1 MISYPAKVCYTEN
14 QKQLLRDGNY
24 QSTEFPFYYKSPKK
38 KNYEIKIYFKI
49 VGYIAEI
56 ICSCDNVNKNN
67 I

>member
-1 MISYPAKVCYTEN
+1 MVTTKPQNSFFIIN
-14 QKQLLRDGNY
+14 HQK
-24 QSTEFPFYYKSPKK
+24 KI
-38 KNYEIKIYFKI
+38 YEIKIYFKI